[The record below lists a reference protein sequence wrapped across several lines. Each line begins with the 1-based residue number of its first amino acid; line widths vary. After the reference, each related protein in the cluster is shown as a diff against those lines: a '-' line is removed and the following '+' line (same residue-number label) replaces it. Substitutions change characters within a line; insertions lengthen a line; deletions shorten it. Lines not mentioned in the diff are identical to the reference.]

1 MNRYNTARSE
11 GHASALAIEKITRRT
26 EPTRLLFDPSS
37 NQLKY
42 TPASQTD
49 LSKTMAQYRLAF
61 GGKA

>member
-1 MNRYNTARSE
+1 MNNRYNTARSE

-26 EPTRLLFDPSS
+26 EPTQHLY
-37 NQLKY
+37 KGAHY

>member
-1 MNRYNTARSE
+1 MNNRYNTVRSE

-26 EPTRLLFDPSS
+26 EPTQHLYKGA
-37 NQLKY
+37 QY
-42 TPASQTD
+42 TPASKTD